1 MSKKDCFPG
10 AWFQMVDRV
19 QNIIHLAPFEISA
32 AEVTLATD
40 GKDTQMTLLVGME
53 MTELP

>member
-1 MSKKDCFPG
+1 
-10 AWFQMVDRV
+10 MVDRV

-32 AEVTLATD
+32 TEVTLATD

-53 MTELP
+53 MVELP